1 MQSLL
6 HKVNQ
11 LVQEEK
17 ILKAEK
23 ERRGE
28 NYNIFEVMHAQGDE
42 VFTHSAIIASLL
54 NPRWNHGCKSTF
66 LRIFVDHLKES
77 LSNVDFSF
85 DTDLEKCHVYVEYN
99 IGNISSESES
109 GGRIDII
116 IQSEKRDNAIII
128 ENKIYA
134 GDQKKQ
140 LYRYKNYAQTHYK
153 SYILLYLTL
162 DGHVPSNDS
171 TSGDMFSMEEG
182 KDFYCIDYKSFI
194 RDWLISCKEK
204 AASSPVVRETITQY
218 YNLILKLTNQD
229 MEKSTREKLVDLLA
243 NKDNIAAMFKI
254 RSVHFDVLNK
264 ICNTTLK
271 GQVQEIANELK
282 MVCTCSTTDWSKQY
296 SHFFFSKPEWKHFW
310 IGFEFMGN
318 DLKYFNY
325 GVRYISESDKEN
337 AKDEYKEIS
346 RKLGG
351 EPNSWWPSYKPFKY
365 PNWND
370 DVVFEHLFDDTIK
383 TEIMNNVK
391 EICKYL
397 EGIDL

>member
-1 MQSLL
+1 MISLL

-17 ILKAEK
+17 ILKKEK

-42 VFTHSAIIASLL
+42 VYTHSAIIASLL
-54 NPRWNHGCKSTF
+54 NPKWNHGCNSTF
-66 LRIFVDHLKES
+66 LKIFVDHLKES
-77 LSNVDFSF
+77 LPIVDFSL

-99 IGNISSESES
+99 IGNISSGNES

-116 IQSEKRDNAIII
+116 IQSEKRDKAIII

-134 GDQKKQ
+134 DDQKKQ

-153 SYILLYLTL
+153 SYIILYLTL

-182 KDFYCIDYKSFI
+182 KDFFCIDYKSFI

-229 MEKSTREKLVDLLA
+229 MESSTKEKLVDLLA

-254 RSVHFDVLNK
+254 RSVHFDVLNR

-271 GQVQEIANELK
+271 EQVQEMANELK
-282 MVCTCSTTDWSKQY
+282 MVCTCSITDWSKQY
-296 SHFFFSKPEWKHFW
+296 SHFFFAKPEWKHFW

-318 DLKYFNY
+318 GLKNFNY
-325 GVRYISESDKEN
+325 GVRYISQLDKEN

-346 RKLGG
+346 RRLGG
-351 EPNSWWPSYKPFKY
+351 NHNDWWPSFKSFKD
-365 PNWND
+365 PDWND
-370 DVVFEHLFDDTIK
+370 GVVFEHLFDGTIK
-383 TEIMNNVK
+383 TEITNNVK
-391 EICKYL
+391 ELCKEL

>member
-17 ILKAEK
+17 ILKREK

-28 NYNIFEVMHAQGDE
+28 NYNIFEVMHTQGDE
-42 VFTHSAIIASLL
+42 VYTHSAIIASLL
-54 NPRWNHGCKSTF
+54 NPKHNHGCKSAF
-66 LRIFVDHLKES
+66 LKIFVDNLKEF
-77 LSNVDFSF
+77 LPNADFIF
-85 DTDLEKCHVYVEYN
+85 DSDFEKCHVDVERN
-99 IGNISSESES
+99 IGNVSSDGET

-116 IQSEKRDNAIII
+116 IESKKRDKAIII

-134 GDQKKQ
+134 GDQDKQ

-162 DGHVPSNDS
+162 DGHEPNKVS
-171 TSGDMFSMEEG
+171 TSGEMFSMEEG
-182 KDFYCIDYKSFI
+182 KDFFCIDYKSFI

-229 MEKSTREKLVDLLA
+229 MESSTKEKLVDLLA

-254 RSVHFDVLNK
+254 RSVHFDVLNR

-271 GQVQEIANELK
+271 EQVQEIANELK

-296 SHFFFSKPEWKHFW
+296 SHFFFAKPEWKHFW

-318 DLKYFNY
+318 GRKNFNY
-325 GVRYISESDKEN
+325 GVRYIAQLDKEN

-346 RKLGG
+346 RRLGG
-351 EPNSWWPSYKPFKY
+351 NHNDWWPSFKSFKD
-365 PNWND
+365 PDWND
-370 DVVFEHLFDDTIK
+370 GVVFEHLFDGTIK
-383 TEIMNNVK
+383 TEITNNVK
-391 EICKYL
+391 ELCKEL

>member
-1 MQSLL
+1 MLSLL

-17 ILKAEK
+17 ILKREK

-42 VFTHSAIIASLL
+42 VYTHSAIIASLL
-54 NPRWNHGCKSTF
+54 NPMWNHGCKSTF
-66 LRIFVDHLKES
+66 LKIFVDHLKES
-77 LSNVDFSF
+77 LPNVDFSF
-85 DTDLEKCHVYVEYN
+85 DTDLEKCLVDVEYY
-99 IGNISSESES
+99 IGNVSSKKES

-116 IQSEKRDNAIII
+116 IQSEKRGKAIII

-134 GDQKKQ
+134 YDQEKQ

-370 DVVFEHLFDDTIK
+370 DVVFEHLFDGTIK
-383 TEIMNNVK
+383 TEITNNVK
-391 EICKYL
+391 ELCKEL

>member
-1 MQSLL
+1 MLSLL

-17 ILKAEK
+17 ILKREK

-42 VFTHSAIIASLL
+42 VYTHSAIIASLL
-54 NPRWNHGCKSTF
+54 NPMWNHGCKSTF
-66 LRIFVDHLKES
+66 LKIFVDHLKES
-77 LSNVDFSF
+77 LPNVDFSF
-85 DTDLEKCHVYVEYN
+85 DTDLEKCLVDVEYY
-99 IGNISSESES
+99 IGNVSSKKES

-116 IQSEKRDNAIII
+116 IQSEKRDKAIII

-134 GDQKKQ
+134 DDQEKQ

-346 RKLGG
+346 SKLGG

-383 TEIMNNVK
+383 TEITNNVK
-391 EICKYL
+391 ELCKKL